1 MRLFAVRLPDL
12 ALAVMATVVLAM
24 TGGFAFGQSASRS
37 GFINPFP
44 QGDVYRLY
52 VVGDWY
58 ADGLHGAL
66 ERAFDG
72 HARVKVQREVIQLRT
87 LRRSNWDADISRI
100 EETWNT
106 QPIDIAVVMFG
117 VSEIGSVRMPGRR
130 SFRFGSEAWKSQY
143 VTRVDRMMKAL
154 KGRTGAVYWLGLPPV
169 RRSDRNESY
178 QQINEIFRERAYING
193 VKFIDIGA
201 GFSDEAGEYS
211 SYGPD
216 LDGKISLL
224 RSDDGNYFTRAGN
237 RKLAH
242 FAEREIRRDLSR
254 AVSERTVPLAGSEL
268 EQRRIRPSAP
278 QAAPARAGQ
287 KAAPRVQLAKPGAS
301 KPGRTEPQP
310 QQTARFGGKGN
321 SLKADNGKV
330 VIAPQLG
337 QRRGKQL
344 TLKIVR
350 PAISSAV
357 LDIVTRKQSS
367 DQPARLGDSL
377 AQTLP
382 GGATLLS
389 SVTPANPSVSG
400 GPRAKLSPTQSPYFK
415 VWAKGERLL
424 PEKGR
429 ADDFVWPLPEPVPV
443 VRVSQEARPGVAW
456 RRRQMPVVDGMPPLP
471 ARNPRLEHDRVQR

>member
-1 MRLFAVRLPDL
+1 MPLLPVRLSDL
-12 ALAVMATVVLAM
+12 VLAIVATIVLAM
-24 TGGFAFGQSASRS
+24 TGGIAFGQSASRTA
-37 GFINPFP
+37 FINPFP

-66 ERAFDG
+66 DQAFDG

-87 LRRSNWDADISRI
+87 LRRSNWDADVSRI
-100 EETWNT
+100 EDTWKT

-117 VSEIGSVRMPGRR
+117 VSEIGAVRMPGSRR
-130 SFRFGSEAWKSQY
+130 FRFGSEPWKSQY

-254 AVSERTVPLAGSEL
+254 AVAERTVPLAGSEL
-268 EQRRIRPSAP
+268 EQRRIRPSVP
-278 QAAPARAGQ
+278 QAAPAREGQ
-287 KAAPRVQLAKPGAS
+287 KTAPRVQLAKPAAS
-301 KPGRTEPQP
+301 KPGRTPP
-310 QQTARFGGKGN
+310 QQTVRFGAKGS

-337 QRRGKQL
+337 QRRGKQVTL
-344 TLKIVR
+344 TIVR
-350 PAISSAV
+350 PAISAAV

-400 GPRAKLSPTQSPYFK
+400 GPRGKLSPTQSPYFK

-443 VRVSQEARPGVAW
+443 VRVSQEARPNVA
-456 RRRQMPVVDGMPPLP
+456 RRRQQMPGEDGLPPLP
-471 ARNPRLEHDRVQR
+471 ARNPRVEHDPARQ